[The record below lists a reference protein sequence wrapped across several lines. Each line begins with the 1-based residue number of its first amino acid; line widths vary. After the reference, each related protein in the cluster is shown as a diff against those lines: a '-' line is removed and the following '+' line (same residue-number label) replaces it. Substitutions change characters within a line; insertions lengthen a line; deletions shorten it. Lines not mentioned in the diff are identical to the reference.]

1 MNLNVALRLILI
13 STAIVLYGSAA
24 GADYQAGQSAWQ
36 AGRHVE
42 ALAQWQ
48 AAARTGDGK
57 AMLALG
63 RAFAKGLGVPQ
74 NYVLAHMWLNLAA
87 GRGSAEAA
95 RERDTLAANMI
106 PQHIASAQERAR
118 AWLSGGEADA
128 PKTAAVPRAAPPSL
142 SADQPPPRAI
152 REAQALMTALGYKPG
167 PADGRWGPRTGRAY
181 AAFQRDAG
189 LPPGNVLTPD
199 ALRAMR
205 AAAKGR
211 NVAATTAPP
220 RRASATQRQAAP
232 PPANLHRLV
241 AAGDV
246 NGLKTALA
254 KGADVNARDDKGW
267 TPLMHA
273 ADKGYSLMMPFLL
286 EAGADPNLRLP
297 DGATALFIAVVHGHL
312 EIAAALLRAGADASI
327 VGPRDQTPLDI
338 AKSLKHSR
346 ILALPEVVAFE
357 KAEARKEREAAE
369 RRRREEERQRAQA
382 ESAAFEQAKASDT
395 PQAWAVFLSSWCPGG
410 QLCQGADSRLD
421 ESVRASLTGKS
432 FSGHDSLG
440 ESLSIR
446 FSSPDQVTVVHDSN
460 KYSGNWEVVG
470 GNVRIRFEYGGFL
483 SCSAV
488 ADLVDN
494 HLEGRED
501 CAVNSLFYKGQK
513 SFTWRLAERSG
524 EWSQQSIKTDG
535 TPENDYSHQGGD

>member
-246 NGLKTALA
+246 NGLKTALR
-254 KGADVNARDDKGW
+254 NAGGGRRSD
-267 TPLMHA
+267 
-273 ADKGYSLMMPFLL
+273 S
-286 EAGADPNLRLP
+286 
-297 DGATALFIAVVHGHL
+297 
-312 EIAAALLRAGADASI
+312 
-327 VGPRDQTPLDI
+327 
-338 AKSLKHSR
+338 
-346 ILALPEVVAFE
+346 
-357 KAEARKEREAAE
+357 ARKRSPQRSSKRRPRI
-369 RRRREEERQRAQA
+369 RRRLGPCSCPRGVRAA
-382 ESAAFEQAKASDT
+382 SSARAPT
-395 PQAWAVFLSSWCPGG
+395 HGLT
-410 QLCQGADSRLD
+410 SRLGHP
-421 ESVRASLTGKS
+421 SRARASAVTIHLVNRCRS
-432 FSGHDSLG
+432 DSH
-440 ESLSIR
+440 R
-446 FSSPDQVTVVHDSN
+446 
-460 KYSGNWEVVG
+460 
-470 GNVRIRFEYGGFL
+470 RIR
-483 SCSAV
+483 S
-488 ADLVDN
+488 
-494 HLEGRED
+494 
-501 CAVNSLFYKGQK
+501 
-513 SFTWRLAERSG
+513 
-524 EWSQQSIKTDG
+524 
-535 TPENDYSHQGGD
+535 P

>member
-1 MNLNVALRLILI
+1 MYRNPTLRIALCLAAIL
-13 STAIVLYGSAA
+13 SCASPAR
-24 GADYQAGQSAWQ
+24 ADYEAGQTAWT
-36 AGRHVE
+36 AGRHAE
-42 ALAQWQ
+42 ALTQWQ
-48 AAARTGDGK
+48 AAARAGDGK

-74 NYVLAHMWLNLAA
+74 DYILAHMWLNLAA

-95 RERDTLAANMI
+95 RERDGLAANMI

-118 AWLSGGEADA
+118 AWLSGGGAGA
-128 PKTAAVPRAAPPSL
+128 PKAAAVPSAAAPTAP
-142 SADQPPPRAI
+142 AGPPPPRAI
-152 REAQALMTALGYKPG
+152 REAQGLMAALGYDPG
-167 PADGRWGPRTGRAY
+167 PAEGRWGPRTGRAY
-181 AAFQRDAG
+181 TAFLRDAG
-189 LPPGNVLTPD
+189 LPPGNVLTPE
-199 ALRAMR
+199 ALRALR
-205 AAAKGR
+205 AAAKRR
-211 NVAATTAPP
+211 NVAASAAPP
-220 RRASATQRQAAP
+220 RPAPATQRQAAP
-232 PPANLHRLV
+232 PADDLRLLA

-246 NGLKTALA
+246 KGVKAALT
-254 KGADVNARDDKGW
+254 KGANANAQDGKGW
-267 TPLMHA
+267 TALMYA
-273 ADKGYSLMMPFLL
+273 ADKGHALMVPALL
-286 EAGADPNLRLP
+286 RAGADPNLRLA

-327 VGPRDQTPLDI
+327 VGPRDQTPLDM
-338 AKSLKHSR
+338 ARSLNHSR
-346 ILALPEVVAFE
+346 ILVLPEVVAFE
-357 KAEARKEREAAE
+357 EAQARREREAVE
-369 RRRREEERQRAQA
+369 RRKREEERQRAEE

-395 PQAWAVFLSSWCPGG
+395 PRAWAVFLSSWCPGG
-410 QLCQGADSRLD
+410 KLCPGADSRLD

-440 ESLSIR
+440 ESLSIQ
-446 FSSPDQVTVVHDSN
+446 FSSPDQATVVHDSN

-470 GNVRIRFEYGGFL
+470 GKVRVRFEYGGFL